1 MKKIPL
7 GHGVFSVIDDD
18 DFSSVSKLK
27 WYLGHGYAVRNKN
40 GKSGHRFMHRMIM
53 GAPDGI
59 FVDHIDGDRL
69 NNQKSNLRL
78 ATKAENGFNRP
89 MQKRNRLGYKGVSF
103 SKQKGKFRASIQA
116 FGKWSHLGYFL
127 TAEEAHTSRL
137 QAEIKQHGEFS
148 YGLARKNF

>member
-1 MKKIPL
+1 MVNSL
-7 GHGVFSVIDDD
+7 R
-18 DFSSVSKLK
+18 

-40 GKSGHRFMHRMIM
+40 GKSHHRFMHRMIT

-89 MQKRNRLGYKGVSF
+89 MLKRNKFGYKGVSF
-103 SKQKGKFRASIQA
+103 SKEKGRFRASIQS
-116 FGKWSHLGYFL
+116 FGRWKHLGYFESA
-127 TAEEAHTSRL
+127 TEAYAARIQCEAS
-137 QAEIKQHGEFS
+137 EHGEFS
-148 YGLARKNF
+148 YGNKRKSL